1 MAKLH
6 TNAVA
11 VIGLG
16 RFGCSLAKELMATGT
31 EVLGIDNDEQ
41 VVQRMAAELT
51 HAVVADATDIDALKQ
66 LGVPEFRRAVVGIS
80 ENVEASI
87 LASYH
92 LLSFGIPDVWT
103 KANSGLH
110 ARVLTTLGCHHV
122 VRPEHD
128 TGRRVAHL
136 IAGRLLDYIEFD
148 DGYAIVKM
156 RPPREILDRTLAEVR
171 LRQRWGVTIVGV
183 KRAGEDFT
191 HAVPDTIV
199 HEGDLIIVSGSRRQV
214 EGFAELLG

>member
-1 MAKLH
+1 M
-6 TNAVA
+6 
-11 VIGLG
+11 IGLG
-16 RFGCSLAKELMATGT
+16 RFGRALAKELMATGT
-31 EVLGIDNDEQ
+31 EVLGIDQDEQ
-41 VVQRMAAELT
+41 VVQRVAGDVT
-51 HAVVADATDIDALKQ
+51 HAVVADATDIEALRQ

-92 LLSFGIPDVWT
+92 LLSFGVDDVWV
-103 KANSGLH
+103 KANSKVH
-110 ARVLTTLGCHHV
+110 AEVLRRLGCHHV
-122 VRPEHD
+122 VRPEAD

-136 IAGRLLDYIEFD
+136 LAGRLLDYIEFD

-156 RPPREILDRTLAEVR
+156 RPPREILDRTLADVH

-183 KRAGEDFT
+183 KREGEDFT

-199 HEGDLIIVSGSRRQV
+199 HEGDLIIVSGSRRKV
-214 EGFAELLG
+214 EAFADLHAR